1 MADKSR
7 VKSNRPD
14 FRSSIPE
21 YNNEEILNVLKKRK
35 QYQKE
40 AAEIALKEA
49 IKRGLINSEQDL
61 FAEEF
66 QEKPT
71 EFSIFPTIE
80 NNRNR
85 TKIRKSIARV
95 LLISGAIPIVWGAIK
110 IIEGQI
116 LEGSILIVLG
126 AIWVYAAT
134 QQFKTV
140 NLKMINL
147 LLIMLAASVIYIIK
161 LFVFFENPALLDFLI
176 PVILGT
182 LITYGLL
189 FIHRMK

>member
-14 FRSSIPE
+14 FRSLIPE

-40 AAEIALKEA
+40 AADIAIREA

-80 NNRNR
+80 NNRTR

-95 LLISGAIPIVWGAIK
+95 LLISGAVPLIFGTIK
-110 IIEGQI
+110 INEGQI
-116 LEGSILIVLG
+116 LEGSLLIVLT
-126 AIWVYAAT
+126 AIWVYAT
-134 QQFKTV
+134 IQQFKAA

-147 LLIMLAASVIYIIK
+147 LFVILAASVIYIIK
-161 LFVFFENPALLDFLI
+161 LFVFFENPVLLDFLI
-176 PVILGT
+176 PGILGA

-189 FIHRMK
+189 FIRRMK